1 MKKYLYILSLLL
13 ITSLFFASPSNALAT
28 SGPLGLNSLRS
39 EAGPG
44 VGQVTLNWTR
54 YYQNVDNYSIAYG
67 TSSGNYQYGV
77 ANIGNN
83 VVYTIGALNPGQ
95 RYYFFVYP
103 SSQGNPLPPVSPEIS
118 EIAATSTH
126 TVMGTAG
133 PYGPR
138 ALTAVSGPASGQV
151 TLTWLTVLPTTS
163 NFALLYG
170 TQPGVYIYGALNV
183 GNGMGVGST
192 NSFTVGALNPGTRY
206 YFSVVPLQGGGQGT
220 YSSAEVSQVAR

>member
-1 MKKYLYILSLLL
+1 MRKYLSIFSLLL
-13 ITSLFFASPSNALAT
+13 VTSMFAVSPALAK
-28 SGPLGLNSLRS
+28 SGPVGLNGLRS
-39 EAGPG
+39 EAGPA

-54 YYQNVDNYSIAYG
+54 YYPNVDNYSIVYG

-77 ANIGNN
+77 ANIGNT

-103 SSQGNPLPPVSPEIS
+103 SSQGNPLTPVSPEIS
-118 EIAATSTH
+118 EVAATAPQ

-138 ALTAVSGPASGQV
+138 ALTAVTGPASGQV
-151 TLTWLTVLPTTS
+151 TLTWNTILPSTS
-163 NFALLYG
+163 NFALVYG
-170 TQPGVYIYGALNV
+170 TKPGVYVYGAMNV
-183 GNGMGVGST
+183 GSGGGVGSS
-192 NSFTVGALNPGTRY
+192 NSFTVGLLNPGTRY
-206 YFSVVPLQGGGQGT
+206 YFSVVPLSSGQAA